1 MTWALRLGLLLAY
14 LPLAHLAGSRQSGGW
29 AALALGSLVL
39 MLLLEPLLQ
48 RRPAAWAGLAA
59 TAAALWW
66 LAHTPWALLP
76 VLLMP
81 VVWLGLIGWV
91 FGRTLRVGQVPLV
104 TRLVT
109 ALYTKAGMSLS
120 PRHQAYTRGLTAAWA
135 GLLAAL
141 APAYG
146 KW

>member
-59 TAAALWW
+59 TAAALWCV
-66 LAHTPWALLP
+66 AHTPWALLP
-76 VLLMP
+76 VLP
-81 VVWLGLIGWV
+81 
-91 FGRTLRVGQVPLV
+91 
-104 TRLVT
+104 RLPT
-109 ALYTKAGMSLS
+109 E
-120 PRHQAYTRGLTAAWA
+120 R
-135 GLLAAL
+135 
-141 APAYG
+141 
-146 KW
+146 